1 MRDEFGAYLRSRRER
16 VRPQEVGL
24 SPAGP
29 RRTPGLRR
37 EELAQLAAVSVD
49 YVVRLE
55 QGRLRPS
62 ESVLAALARAL
73 RLSAAEREALFTLG
87 RPPLGWETARESL
100 AGGARGAMADGEA
113 AAGKGAGGGA
123 RREGAGGDGAG
134 GGADGDGASGGADGD
149 GAGGGARR
157 EGAGGDG
164 AGGSARREGAGGDG
178 AGGDGAG
185 GWAGAGGGSLRP
197 ALVRIVEAVEPL
209 PAYVLDATLDLLAWN
224 SAAARLFGGLDG
236 LPNIAR
242 LVFTDAGYR
251 ARLVAPGEV
260 EAEAAGALRLG
271 LTRDPANARLRAL
284 AEELLD
290 ASPAFAALWAAQDVR
305 DKTHGRKAFTH
316 PEVGAFELEWERL
329 TVPGEAGLALMV
341 YSAQP
346 GSIAAT
352 ALSRLGMLSSA
363 LV

>member
-16 VRPQEVGL
+16 CRPQDVGL
-24 SPAGP
+24 AASGP

-37 EELAQLAAVSVD
+37 EELAELAAISVD

-55 QGRLRPS
+55 QGRLTPS

-73 RLSAAEREALFTLG
+73 RLSPAEREVLFTLG
-87 RPPLGWETARESL
+87 RPPLRGDQTREPRV
-100 AGGARGAMADGEA
+100 GRGRGRGAGPDGEA
-113 AAGKGAGGGA
+113 AP
-123 RREGAGGDGAG
+123 
-134 GGADGDGASGGADGD
+134 ADD
-149 GAGGGARR
+149 
-157 EGAGGDG
+157 
-164 AGGSARREGAGGDG
+164 
-178 AGGDGAG
+178 
-185 GWAGAGGGSLRP
+185 GWAGTADGSLRSG
-197 ALVRIVEAVEPL
+197 LVRIVEAVEPL

-251 ARLVAPGEV
+251 ARLVAPGQV

-271 LTRDPANARLRAL
+271 LTREPANARLHAL
-284 AEELLD
+284 VEELLD
-290 ASPAFAALWAAQDVR
+290 ASPAFAALWRSQDVR
-305 DKTHGRKAFTH
+305 DKTHGRKAFTD
-316 PEVGAFELEWERL
+316 PEVGVFELEWERL

-346 GSIAAT
+346 GSTAAA
-352 ALSRLGMLSSA
+352 ALSRLGMFSSA
-363 LV
+363 SV